1 MRRLL
6 AIISMVCVVVVLAV
20 APDRAQAQIAKDEA
34 AKSPWGPT
42 DEIGA
47 LNMMNEDSKLAI
59 LSRIASGKTYDLS
72 VDLFIGMPS
81 CCAAFGDP
89 RFHIWM
95 THTPRGTMVL
105 DPVNSSDDVNERV
118 AYSGDA
124 ILMYTHSGT
133 HMDTLNHFGLH
144 GKIWNQFRAD
154 EHLGD
159 HGWTKAGAD
168 QVPPIVARGV
178 LVDVPKSKGMDRLP
192 ESYTITPAD
201 LQAAL
206 EKQGTTL
213 QPGDVV
219 LIRTGVMML
228 WPDEAKYGANQ
239 PGLSLEGAAWL
250 VEENQVMLI
259 GSDNF
264 GIESFPSPD
273 PMTWIPVHTY
283 LFAEKGVS
291 LIEVMWLEDL
301 SADEVYEFA
310 LITAPI
316 KLKGS
321 TGSPTRPIAI
331 PIRQ

>member
-1 MRRLL
+1 MTRPLSGL
-6 AIISMVCVVVVLAV
+6 VLVCVTAMLAG
-20 APDRAQAQIAKDEA
+20 APGDARAQISKDQA
-34 AKSPWGPT
+34 ARSPWGPD

-47 LNMMNEDSKLAI
+47 LNMMTEQSRLAI
-59 LSRIASGKTYDLS
+59 LSRITSGKTYDLS
-72 VDLFIGMPS
+72 VELFMGMPS

-105 DPVNSSDDVNERV
+105 DPVSTTDEVNERV

-144 GKIWNQFRAD
+144 GKIWNQFSAD

-168 QVPPIVARGV
+168 MVPPIIARGV
-178 LVDVPKSKGMDRLP
+178 LIDVPKSKGMDRLP
-192 ESYTITPAD
+192 ESYVISTAD

-206 EKQGTTL
+206 ESQGTTL

-219 LIRTGVMML
+219 LVRTGQMTL
-228 WPDEAKYGANQ
+228 WSEEAKYGASQ
-239 PGLSLEGAAWL
+239 PGLSLEAAAWL
-250 VEENQVMLI
+250 AEDQKIMLL

-264 GIESFPSPD
+264 GIEGFPSPD
-273 PMTWIPVHTY
+273 PDTWIPVHTY
-283 LFAEKGVS
+283 MFAEKGVPF
-291 LIEVMWLEDL
+291 IEVMWLEDL

-316 KLKGS
+316 KLKGA
-321 TGSPTRPIAI
+321 TGSPMRPIAI
-331 PIRQ
+331 PIR